1 MFDQNKFRKLADKS
15 YRDGYMHT
23 AVRGGI
29 AYQIRA
35 LRERSGMTQAEFAQQ
50 IGTTQSVIS
59 RLESTEYGKVSVQTL
74 LNVASAFDVAL
85 LLRFVSYP
93 AFIDGMQ
100 SMNDN
105 ALCPE
110 NIQSTLS
117 RDAAVIESNAV
128 QGTKISYKALSPE
141 NDPMWS
147 DPPLIPCRSVASYSN
162 NNTVPRAAIAGNF
175 PLAGSSPNHVGY

>member
-1 MFDQNKFRKLADKS
+1 VFDQNKFRKLADKT

-35 LRERSGMTQAEFAQQ
+35 LRERSGMTQAEFAER

-74 LNVASAFDVAL
+74 LNIASAFDIAL

-93 AFIDGMQ
+93 VFIDGMQ

-105 ALCPE
+105 ALCPDT
-110 NIQSTLS
+110 IHSTLS
-117 RDAAVIESNAV
+117 NEAVTAEADATQGQVIPHKESWQESV
-128 QGTKISYKALSPE
+128 R
-141 NDPMWS
+141 MWS
-147 DPPLIPCRSVASYSN
+147 GSQQLPRRSVAGYTDK
-162 NNTVPRAAIAGNF
+162 NTVPRGAIAKAF
-175 PLAGSSPNHVGY
+175 PLAGSLPKNVGY